1 MKKLLISL
9 LSLAMLTACAPSRGL
24 PSPDLTFENYP
35 VQSITASFITIE
47 RPYDPFQ
54 NKKDI
59 AMQMAV
65 PPHVALERYL
75 NHRLKAD
82 GSQTDS
88 LRITIE
94 DGQVTA
100 REIKQE
106 NKYLSM
112 ADIGTQDEYTVRMKI
127 KIQPHSQGNIPGA
140 GIEHR
145 FERTLIMP
153 QSVSLAEREMRQVK
167 FIEKMI
173 ADMDQK
179 IMASLRNPLRMIP

>member
-1 MKKLLISL
+1 MTRLFTSL
-9 LSLAMLTACAPSRGL
+9 LTVIILTGCAPSRGL

-35 VQSITASFITIE
+35 TQNLTASYITVE
-47 RPYDPFQ
+47 RPYDPFRDKQ
-54 NKKDI
+54 DV

-75 NHRLKAD
+75 HKRFKAD
-82 GSQTDS
+82 GSNTDS
-88 LRITIE
+88 LKITIE
-94 DGQVTA
+94 DGRTTL
-100 REIKQE
+100 REIKQD

-112 ADIGTQDEYTVRMKI
+112 ADIGTQDEYTIRMRV
-127 KIQPHSQGNIPGA
+127 KIQPFSAGKIPGA

-145 FERTLIMP
+145 FERTLVMK
-153 QSVSLAEREMRQVK
+153 QNVSLAEREMLQVK

-179 IMASLRNPLRMIP
+179 ITASLRNPLRMIP